1 VVRGAGVSRGGGI
14 HRHDL
19 DPESLEQGIE
29 DDRSAGTLPREEHGR
44 GLDGGR
50 GGEPARRGAGDGMDQ
65 PIRRGLGEEDG
76 EDGRGIND
84 HG

>member
-1 VVRGAGVSRGGGI
+1 
-14 HRHDL
+14 
-19 DPESLEQGIE
+19 LEQGIE
-29 DDRSAGTLPREEHGR
+29 DDRAAGTLPREEHGC

-65 PIRRGLGEEDG
+65 PTCGRLGEEDG
-76 EDGRGIND
+76 EDRRGVND